1 MKKYIALF
9 LCLVMLL
16 LSACGAEPANGA
28 DPTNGT
34 ENTTNTTA
42 GTSDSTGENNSTDTV
57 PTTESAESTQA
68 ATTETTKP
76 TDGSAVSEE
85 YTLKITTQNN
95 LPLEVGQVG
104 NLQFEYTGT
113 GTLVWSS
120 NDENVAT
127 VSNGKVTAKS
137 VGNATIT
144 VTDGAKTTGITV
156 IVSKAAEKPVDVKL
170 NVSIDNNNLTV
181 GEVATLSVSYNG
193 SKQLTISSNN
203 TAVASVSGYKVTAKK
218 AGNAVITVSD
228 GVNMAT
234 CSITVVNKTT
244 PTVVSISVKPTTL
257 NLVVGNTS
265 TLTYEYNGT
274 GTLTWSS
281 NKTSVATVAN
291 GKVTAKAAG
300 TAIITLSD
308 GPNSAT
314 CTVTVTAPEP
324 EPAPTTPAVKLEIKT
339 AQYSTVFVGE
349 TLKIDYVYTG
359 SNTLSWMSG
368 DTNYLTVNNNGLV
381 TGKAVGSTVVIV
393 SDGTLM
399 QTVSIKVVAPANKTN
414 DFDFKNQNAPLSNG
428 CTKYAG
434 DSMEFRVTAIPYD
447 SNPNTVVTST
457 DTSVVS
463 VSYNLRSNKDT
474 QVTLNFKKAGSAT
487 IKITSG
493 DGAYAESYKITVKS
507 DYDCNP
513 GSGQLTPEQYVAAY
527 NGVSK
532 ALGMSTSSKPTGYLV
547 YTYSAQ
553 GLTWKT
559 ARRNSEGCF
568 HEWWR
573 IGYRT
578 MVLTYEGQDEN
589 GNYIF
594 YVRGS

>member
-1 MKKYIALF
+1 
-9 LCLVMLL
+9 MLL

-42 GTSDSTGENNSTDTV
+42 GTSDSTDESNSTDTV

-76 TDGSAVSEE
+76 TDGSTVSEE
-85 YTLKITTQNN
+85 YTLKITTVNP

-113 GTLVWSS
+113 GTLAWSS

-144 VTDGAKTTGITV
+144 VTDGAKTTSITV
-156 IVSKAAEKPVDVKL
+156 NVSKAAEKPVDVKL
-170 NVSIDNNNLTV
+170 SVSIDNKNLTV
-181 GEVATLSVSYNG
+181 GDVATLSVSYNG
-193 SKQLTISSNN
+193 TKKLTITSNN
-203 TAVASVSGYKVTAKK
+203 TAVADVSGYKVTAKK
-218 AGNAVITVSD
+218 AGDALIKVSD
-228 GVNMAT
+228 GVNTAT

-244 PTVVSISVKPTTL
+244 PTVVTISVKPATL

-300 TAIITLSD
+300 TATITLSD

-324 EPAPTTPAVKLEIKT
+324 EPTPAPAAKLEIKT
-339 AQYSTVFVGE
+339 ANYSTVFVGE
-349 TLKIDYVYTG
+349 TLQISYEYTG
-359 SNTLSWMSG
+359 NKQLSWMS
-368 DTNYLTVNNNGLV
+368 DITSILTVDNKGVV
-381 TGKAVGSTVVIV
+381 TGKSEGATTVMVT
-393 SDGTLM
+393 DGTLM
-399 QTVSIKVVAPANKTN
+399 KTVDIKVVAPANKTT
-414 DFDFKNQNAPLSNG
+414 DFDIHSKNAPLSNG

-434 DSMEFRVTAIPYD
+434 DSMEFLITALPYN
-447 SNPNTVVTST
+447 SNPSTAVTST

-463 VSYNLRSNKDT
+463 VSYNLRSDKDT
-474 QVTLNFKKAGSAT
+474 KVTLKFKKAGSAT

-493 DGAYAESYKITVKS
+493 DGAYSESYKITVKS

-513 GSGQLTPEQYVAAY
+513 GSGQLTPEQFVAAY

-532 ALGMSTSSKPTGYLV
+532 ALGMSTSGKPTGYLV

-553 GLTWKT
+553 DLTWKT

-568 HEWWR
+568 HEWWK

-594 YVRGS
+594 YVRGC